1 MWRDFV
7 SLYQPLLAGC
17 QASKDWLA
25 KSDQEFADKVYD
37 QSSSDI
43 CFMFKNQRHGPE
55 TTKAINTMMRIRRL
69 NCNEVNQP
77 ARTAESPEQ
86 REQRIN
92 QAIQLLN
99 NAAQMSAPTS
109 NQPTTNGLGQSCFL
123 SDQSRSGLYMN
134 CSYKCGISTVYRTF
148 SGTTICPLSVNQ

>member
-1 MWRDFV
+1 
-7 SLYQPLLAGC
+7 
-17 QASKDWLA
+17 
-25 KSDQEFADKVYD
+25 VYD

-92 QAIQLLN
+92 RHLCKTPAIRM
-99 NAAQMSAPTS
+99 NADV
-109 NQPTTNGLGQSCFL
+109 LG
-123 SDQSRSGLYMN
+123 
-134 CSYKCGISTVYRTF
+134 
-148 SGTTICPLSVNQ
+148 